1 MEARAQ
7 KNLVLILARDLASK
21 LATPMFIADAEGNLV
36 FYNEPAEVILGRK
49 YSERYEVSPEDWTKL
64 LQPTDMEGAALGLD
78 EVPPGIALMHRRPA
92 HAQVRI
98 TGLDRIAR
106 TVSVTAFP
114 LFARAEEFVGL
125 LAIFWEDGQPGS

>member
-7 KNLVLILARDLASK
+7 KNLILILARDLASK
-21 LATPMFIADAEGNLV
+21 LATPMFIADAGGNLV
-36 FYNEPAEVILGRK
+36 FYNEPAEQILGRK

-64 LQPTDMEGAALGLD
+64 LEPTDMDGNSLELD
-78 EVPPGIALMHRRPA
+78 QVPPGIALMHREPA

-98 TGLDRIAR
+98 TGLDRVPR

-114 LFARAEEFVGL
+114 LFARAEEFVGV
-125 LAIFWEDGQPGS
+125 LAIFWEDGAQG

>member
-36 FYNEPAEVILGRK
+36 FYNEPAEQILGRK

-64 LQPTDMEGAALGLD
+64 LEPTDLEGNSLSLD
-78 EVPPGIALMHRRPA
+78 EVPPGIALVHHRPA
-92 HAQVRI
+92 HSKVRI
-98 TGLDRIAR
+98 TGLDRIPR

-114 LFARAEEFVGL
+114 LLARAQEFVGM
-125 LAIFWEDGQPGS
+125 LAIFWEEGDSD

>member
-36 FYNEPAEVILGRK
+36 FYNEPAELILGRK

-64 LQPTDMEGAALGLD
+64 LEPTDLEGNSLKLD
-78 EVPPGIALMHRRPA
+78 EVPPGIALVHHRPS

-98 TGLDRIAR
+98 TGLDRIPR

-114 LFARAEEFVGL
+114 LLARAQEFVGM
-125 LAIFWEDGQPGS
+125 LAIFWEDGEPG

>member
-21 LATPMFIADAEGNLV
+21 LATPMFIADADGNLV
-36 FYNEPAEVILGRK
+36 FYNESAEMILGRK
-49 YSERYEVSPEDWTKL
+49 YSERFEVSPEDWTKL
-64 LQPTDMEGAALGLD
+64 LQPTDMDGNSLGLE
-78 EVPPGIALMHRRPA
+78 EVPPGIALVQRRPS

-98 TGLDRIAR
+98 TGLDRIPR

-114 LFARAEEFVGL
+114 LFARAEEFVGM
-125 LAIFWEDGQPGS
+125 LAIFWEDGQAG